1 MKPKLRW
8 MNRLMV
14 EYLLMYEQWCRTSYT
29 SQYLATGLH
38 LSATNNNVC
47 SFHLREN
54 GLITSRVMLPSSAC
68 FHTLLISIVIST
80 LFFRFT
86 FSSFAIF
93 ILLLISNNPRT
104 ILSHSPH
111 EYISPQI
118 FFSRFLLSFSLFVEQ
133 LKKRKKKP
141 RIFYLNNN
149 YPRSL
154 LRLPVIFRNFF
165 FFFLNRRTVWKPRI
179 ENHRILIVSRATSRF
194 VDGTLNASAICLR
207 SF

>member
-118 FFSRFLLSFSLFVEQ
+118 FSPAFSFLFLFSKLVEQ
-133 LKKRKKKP
+133 LKKRKKKKP

-165 FFFLNRRTVWKPRI
+165 FFFFWIDALFGNLGSKITVF
-179 ENHRILIVSRATSRF
+179 L
-194 VDGTLNASAICLR
+194 
-207 SF
+207 